1 MKEVNYVSNHKVDKE
16 IEDIL
21 QHYGVKGMKWKVRK
35 AANESASE
43 ESGAGGGDGEVDESL
58 LEEMK
63 DKLGDTLD
71 ALDKKLNKLSDK
83 LKKKGKNLLLSIFGK
98 SETKLS
104 KAKPDAKTTKRFK
117 EAMKNYE
124 KASPAQRRALK
135 GGYSIKAESSNS
147 TSNTKFKTSSGNNYS
162 GRAVSDKEYKSLK
175 KKLEKEGYKQSKINT
190 GKSVK
195 NKDGSISKKIG
206 NNTYNF
212 KVDKSKK

>member
-1 MKEVNYVSNHKVDKE
+1 MGNHKVDKE
-16 IEDIL
+16 IEDVL

-43 ESGAGGGDGEVDESL
+43 ENGAGGGGDGEEVDESL

-63 DKLGDTLD
+63 DKLEDTVN
-71 ALDKKLNKLSDK
+71 ALEKKLGKISDK

-135 GGYSIKAESSNS
+135 GGYNIKAEGTNLGSKSSGS
-147 TSNTKFKTSSGNNYS
+147 GTKFKTTSGNNYS
-162 GRAVSDKEYKSLK
+162 GKVVSDKEYKSLM
-175 KKLEKEGYKQSKINT
+175 KKLEKQGMKKATISK
-190 GKSVK
+190 GKRVK
-195 NKDGSISKKIG
+195 NKDGSVSQKIG
-206 NNTYNF
+206 DKTYNF
-212 KVDKSKK
+212 KIKK

>member
-1 MKEVNYVSNHKVDKE
+1 MGNHKVDKE
-16 IEDIL
+16 IEDVL

-43 ESGAGGGDGEVDESL
+43 ENGAGGGGEEVDESL

-63 DKLGDTLD
+63 DKLEDTVN
-71 ALDKKLNKLSDK
+71 ALEKKLGNISDK

-104 KAKPDAKTTKRFK
+104 KAKPDVKTTKRFK

-135 GGYSIKAESSNS
+135 GGYSIKSEGTNLGSKSGGSS
-147 TSNTKFKTSSGNNYS
+147 TKFKTSSGNKYS
-162 GRAVSDKEYKSLK
+162 GKTVSDKEYKSLM
-175 KKLEKEGYKQSKINT
+175 KKLEKEGMKKSTIKKSKA
-190 GKSVK
+190 VK
-195 NKDGSISKKIG
+195 NKDGSVSQKVGDK
-206 NNTYNF
+206 TYNF
-212 KVDKSKK
+212 KIKK